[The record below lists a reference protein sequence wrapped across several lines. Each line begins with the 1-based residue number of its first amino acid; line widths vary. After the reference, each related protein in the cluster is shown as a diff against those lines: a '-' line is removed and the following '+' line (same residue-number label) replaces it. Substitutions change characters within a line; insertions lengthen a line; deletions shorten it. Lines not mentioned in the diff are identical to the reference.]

1 MDWSDLR
8 YFAAVGRTGSLAGG
22 ARELG
27 VNHSTV
33 FRRVNTLERALGV
46 KLFERLPSGYVLTA
60 AGEEMLAVASRVDD
74 EITALDRRIAG
85 RDYRLSGSI
94 RITTTDTVGLRFVQ
108 PHLHGFHRAYPG
120 IDLELIVSNAP
131 FSLSRREAD
140 VAIRPTRS
148 PPEELVGRR
157 VSGLAWAVYASRSY
171 LRGRPHPAAPAD
183 LAAHALVAGD
193 DSLAQLN
200 AARWLERHAPDARVV
215 YRGNSLMTQLAAV
228 REGFGVGVLPCFLA
242 DAERALVRVLPP
254 EDALASEL
262 WLLTHAD
269 LRGTARVR
277 ALMEFLATAI
287 AKDRP
292 FLEGRGAPAGKPRA
306 KRKARTRGAA

>member
-8 YFAAVGRTGSLAGG
+8 YFAAVGRSGSLAGG
-22 ARELG
+22 ARALG

-33 FRRVNTLERALGV
+33 FRRVNALERQLGV
-46 KLFERLPSGYVLTA
+46 KLFERLPSGYALTA
-60 AGEEMLAVASRVDD
+60 AGEEMLAVASRVED

-85 RDYRLSGSI
+85 RDYRLSGNI
-94 RITTTDTVGLRFVQ
+94 RITTTDTVGLHFVQ
-108 PHLHGFHRAYPG
+108 PYLLGFHRTYPG

-131 FSLSRREAD
+131 FSLTKREAD

-157 VSGLAWAVYASRSY
+157 VSALAWAVYAAKTYMKGKPRVAS
-171 LRGRPHPAAPAD
+171 AAD
-183 LAAHALVAGD
+183 LAGHTLVAGD
-193 DSLAQLN
+193 DSLAQLP
-200 AARWLERHAPDARVV
+200 ATRWLKDNAPDARVV

-242 DAERALVRVLPP
+242 DGERALVRLLPP
-254 EDALASEL
+254 QDSLASEL
-262 WLLTHAD
+262 WLLTHPD

-287 AKDRP
+287 TKDRAL
-292 FLEGRGAPAGKPRA
+292 LEGRGGAVSTKRA
-306 KRKARTRGAA
+306 KRGTRAR